1 MKTQVLA
8 RIAPGHGQ
16 AGRDAD
22 GRGGAAPGE
31 LEFRVSGDQLTV
43 QLQEVR
49 LPAPRSAACSG
60 LLSSRGGCGSAS
72 SALAALG
79 SDWPVPLPSI
89 LS

>member
-1 MKTQVLA
+1 LDFRIHGQLQGDGAMKTQVLA

-49 LPAPRSAACSG
+49 LPAPRSAACTHAWI
-60 LLSSRGGCGSAS
+60 LRAARRARGG
-72 SALAALG
+72 
-79 SDWPVPLPSI
+79 
-89 LS
+89 